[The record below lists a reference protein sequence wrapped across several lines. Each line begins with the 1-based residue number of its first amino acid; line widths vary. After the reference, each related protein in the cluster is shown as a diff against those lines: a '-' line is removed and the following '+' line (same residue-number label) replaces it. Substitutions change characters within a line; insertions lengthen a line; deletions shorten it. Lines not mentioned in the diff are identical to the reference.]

1 MSEEKYILKVEDL
14 NAVYMV
20 REGTIKAAIDINFEI
35 PEGSVMAIVGESAS
49 GKSTILEAITRTL
62 PPNGR
67 ILSGKAIYKE
77 GIDLLKL
84 DKDKLRELRWKEIAI
99 VAQAV
104 QNALNPTISVFEHF
118 VDTVED
124 HNVKWSKEEIQE
136 RANKLLELVGLNAQ
150 RVLKSYPHEL
160 SGGMRQRVLIAL
172 SLLFEPNLL
181 ILDEPTSALDVL
193 TQARIINVLKDV
205 HRKTGISV
213 IFVTHDLPV
222 AAELA
227 NYMGVVYGGN
237 MIEKGDMNTI
247 VKSPYHPYTQALID
261 SLLSTVGE
269 IEKIKP
275 IPGEPPSLL
284 NPPSGCVFHPR
295 CPYATER
302 CKREKP
308 PRVEVKPGHF
318 VKCWLYM

>member
-1 MSEEKYILKVEDL
+1 MSDEKYILQVEDL
-14 NAVYMV
+14 NAVYLV
-20 REGTIKAAIDINFEI
+20 REGTIKASVDINFEV
-35 PEGSVMAIVGESAS
+35 PKGSVMAIVGESAS

-67 ILSGKAIYKE
+67 ILSGKAIYNGK
-77 GIDLLKL
+77 IDLLKL
-84 DKDKLRELRWKEIAI
+84 DNSKLRELRWKEIAI

-124 HNVKWSKEEIQE
+124 HNVNWSKEEIRE
-136 RANKLLELVGLNAQ
+136 RASKLLELVGLDAP
-150 RVLKSYPHEL
+150 RVLRSYPHEL

-205 HRKTGISV
+205 HKKTGITV

-237 MIEKGDMNTI
+237 MVEKGETGTI
-247 VKSPYHPYTQALID
+247 VKRPYHPYTQALID

-269 IEKIKP
+269 VEKIKP

-284 NPPSGCVFHPR
+284 NPPSGCIFHPR
-295 CPYATER
+295 CPYATEI
-302 CKREKP
+302 CKKEKP
-308 PRVEVKPGHF
+308 PRIEVKPGHF
-318 VKCWLYM
+318 VKCWLYK